1 MLCWFWEK
9 GSPKWQES
17 VAGERMAA
25 WIGRVVWSIAQWW
38 GYSLKGEGEALAV
51 EGVLDVNIFCY
62 VCGVLVWAL

>member
-1 MLCWFWEK
+1 M
-9 GSPKWQES
+9 
-17 VAGERMAA
+17 AGERMVA

-51 EGVLDVNIFCY
+51 EGVLDVNIFYY